1 MEHCKFSEKLLK
13 SNFITGNWLPESKY
27 SGNLEN
33 FEKTLLK
40 NKIVLCLVFFKK
52 NPFQYFPC
60 EVFLIFSLE
69 SWNQLL
75 LNLEFSWFL
84 LMNLEI
90 NLDLELV
97 DSILKS
103 FFWAF
108 YHHQNYLIHTWFII
122 MKLAS
127 TISPFFMMTTLKSR
141 NT

>member
-1 MEHCKFSEKLLK
+1 LK
-13 SNFITGNWLPESKY
+13 SNFITGNRLQETGNRLLESKY

-33 FEKTLLK
+33 FEKTLVK
-40 NKIVLCLVFFKK
+40 QNCAMFGFWK
-52 NPFQYFPC
+52 NPFQYFPR
-60 EVFLIFSLE
+60 EVFLISSLE

-75 LNLEFSWFL
+75 LNLEFSWFP

-90 NLDLELV
+90 NLDLKLV

-108 YHHQNYLIHTWFII
+108 CHHQNYLIHTWIII

-127 TISPFFMMTTLKSR
+127 TALSVSIMSCTGCQL
-141 NT
+141 